1 MKFELSQTP
10 QARLGQQLKIA
21 PRVLQS
27 VEILQMPIAAMEE
40 RIAAELESNVAL
52 EQVEPEGERAD
63 EQDDQ
68 PKRRETRRQSSEAE
82 GERLSSADRI
92 RSRMGDDDDAA
103 KYREAA
109 RREGEFDPRVA
120 AVENAAASSGG
131 LEQALLDQWTLC
143 EAPKPIIAAG
153 KVLIANIDARG
164 FLARPI
170 EVIAGETA
178 TEAFAPSAEL
188 LQQALQRLQEFLEP
202 AGLAARDLPESLQLQ
217 LNAHERSENHA
228 PEDTRFS
235 DARELV
241 SHHLPDLERARMA
254 AIRQRRGW
262 SVERLEAALA
272 CLRRCDPAPG
282 RTLASE
288 PAALL
293 RPDVIIDHDPA
304 TDQFSVRLAS
314 GLVPNLRVSEE
325 YLRLSKDRR
334 TDAATRTMLKDGIRR
349 ARWFIDAVEQR
360 GATLLRVVQEVIA
373 RQREWIEVG
382 GATLKPMPMIE
393 VARSLRLHVSTISR
407 TVAGKWVAAP
417 RGTFELR
424 KAFTGGTETDSGSD
438 ISWTAVR
445 GVVGEVIAA
454 EDKAHPLSDDAVVSA
469 LKARGIPLARRTVVK
484 YRDQLGIPTARV
496 RRREQ
501 N

>member
-1 MKFELSQTP
+1 VKFELSQTP

-52 EQVEPEGERAD
+52 EQIEPEASRAD
-63 EQDDQ
+63 EQENEPTQ
-68 PKRRETRRQSSEAE
+68 RRTHADASSSE
-82 GERLSSADRI
+82 GERLSSADRM
-92 RSRMGDDDDAA
+92 RSRVGDDDGAS

-109 RREGEFDPRVA
+109 RRDGDFDPRVA
-120 AVENAAASSGG
+120 AVEGAAATSGG
-131 LEQALLDQWTLC
+131 LEQALLDQWALC
-143 EAPKPIIAAG
+143 EAPKPILAAG

-170 EVIAGETA
+170 DVIAAESA
-178 TEAFAPSAEL
+178 TEGFAPSAEL

-202 AGLAARDLPESLQLQ
+202 TGLAARDLRESLQLQ
-217 LNAHERSENHA
+217 LNAHEHAEQHA
-228 PEDTRFS
+228 PSNTRFA

-241 SHHLPDLERARMA
+241 SHHLSDLERGRLAS
-254 AIRQRRGW
+254 IRQSRRW
-262 SVERLEAALA
+262 TAERLDAALA

-282 RTLASE
+282 RRLASE
-288 PAALL
+288 TAALL
-293 RPDVIIDHDPA
+293 RPDVIIDHDPS
-304 TDQFSVRLAS
+304 TDQFTVRLAS
-314 GLVPNLRVSEE
+314 GLAPNLRVSEE
-325 YLRLSKDRR
+325 YLRLAKDRR

-382 GATLKPMPMIE
+382 GATLKPMPMME
-393 VARSLRLHVSTISR
+393 VARALRLHVSTISR

-445 GVVGEVIAA
+445 GVVGEIIAG
-454 EDKAHPLSDDAVVSA
+454 EDKMHPLSDDAVVNA
-469 LKARGIPLARRTVVK
+469 LKERGIPLARRTVVK
-484 YRDQLGIPTARV
+484 YRDQLGIPTAR
-496 RRREQ
+496 RRKRESD
-501 N
+501 

>member
-27 VEILQMPIAAMEE
+27 VEILQMPITAMEE

-52 EQVEPEGERAD
+52 EQVEPSGEPAEEMAEEPAR
-63 EQDDQ
+63 
-68 PKRRETRRQSSEAE
+68 PETRSRASQAE
-82 GERLSSADRI
+82 GERISSADRL
-92 RSRMGDDDDAA
+92 RSRMGDDDEAA

-120 AVENAAASSGG
+120 AVEGAAAPSGG
-131 LEQALLDQWTLC
+131 LEQALLDQWALC
-143 EAPKPIIAAG
+143 EAPKPILAAG

-164 FLARPI
+164 FLARSI
-170 EVIAGETA
+170 EAIAAESA
-178 TEAFAPSAEL
+178 SEAFAPSAEL
-188 LQQALQRLQEFLEP
+188 LQQALLRLQEFLEP
-202 AGLAARDLPESLQLQ
+202 AGLAARDLRESLQLQ
-217 LNAHERSENHA
+217 LNAHERTESHGTD
-228 PEDTRFS
+228 DTRFA

-241 SHHLPDLERARMA
+241 LHHLADLERARMA
-254 AIRQRRGW
+254 AIRQQRGW
-262 SVERLEAALA
+262 SAERLDAALA

-293 RPDVIIDHDPA
+293 RPDVIIEHDPA
-304 TDQFSVRLAS
+304 TDQFTARLAS
-314 GLVPNLRVSEE
+314 GLIPNLRVSEE
-325 YLRLSKDRR
+325 YLRLAKDRR

-407 TVAGKWVAAP
+407 TVAGKWVVAP

-424 KAFTGGTETDSGSD
+424 KAFTGGTETESGAD

-445 GVVGEVIAA
+445 GVVAEIIAA
-454 EDKAHPLSDDAVVSA
+454 EDKAHPLADDAVVSA
-469 LKARGIPLARRTVVK
+469 LKERGIPLARRTVVK
-484 YRDQLGIPTARV
+484 YREQLGIPTARL
-496 RRREQ
+496 RRREKS
-501 N
+501 

>member
-27 VEILQMPIAAMEE
+27 VEILQMPIAAMEQ

-52 EQVEPEGERAD
+52 EQVEPEGERTE
-63 EQDDQ
+63 EQDDL
-68 PKRRETRRQSSEAE
+68 PKRRKTRSKASEAE
-82 GERLSSADRI
+82 GERLSSADRM

-120 AVENAAASSGG
+120 AVEGAAASSGG
-131 LEQALLDQWTLC
+131 LEQALLDQWVLC

-170 EVIAGETA
+170 DVIAGEAA
-178 TEAFAPSAEL
+178 TETFAPSAEL

-202 AGLAARDLPESLQLQ
+202 AGLAASDLPESLRLQ
-217 LNAHERSENHA
+217 LNAHERTESHA
-228 PEDTRFS
+228 PNDTRFA

-241 SHHLPDLERARMA
+241 SHHLPDLERARVA
-254 AIRQRRGW
+254 AIRQQRGW
-262 SVERLEAALA
+262 SAERLEAALA

-288 PAALL
+288 PAPLL

-304 TDQFSVRLAS
+304 TDQFSARLAS

-325 YLRLSKDRR
+325 YLRLAKDRR

-424 KAFTGGTETDSGSD
+424 RAFTGGTETETGSD

-445 GVVGEVIAA
+445 GVVGEIIAA

-469 LKARGIPLARRTVVK
+469 LKERGIPLARRTVVK
-484 YRDQLGIPTARV
+484 YRDQLGIPTARL

-501 N
+501 S